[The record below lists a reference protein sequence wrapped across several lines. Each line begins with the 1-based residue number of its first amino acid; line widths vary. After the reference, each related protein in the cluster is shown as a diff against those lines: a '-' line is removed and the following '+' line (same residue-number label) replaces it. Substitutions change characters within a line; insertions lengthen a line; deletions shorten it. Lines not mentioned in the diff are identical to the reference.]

1 MAKMWARGEPL
12 ETLDAT
18 RRLLVSLGE
27 RIGEEGDEPELAALY
42 AMHQVIDQAMQTAIN
57 RQRATYGRSWEWIG
71 NALGVRRQSA
81 QERWGKKDG
90 AA

>member
-42 AMHQVIDQAMQTAIN
+42 AMHEVIDEAVQAAID

-71 NALGVRRQSA
+71 GALGVKRQTA
-81 QERWGKKDG
+81 HERWGKRG